1 MEGEQKSSKGG
12 GTVFGVSRQM
22 VERLKKEYPKG
33 TKVELLRL
41 DDPYRMIPTGTIGTV
56 EFVDD
61 IGQIHTSWEGNGF
74 LALIYGVDEWK
85 KLH

>member
-1 MEGEQKSSKGG
+1 M
-12 GTVFGVSRQM
+12 
-22 VERLKKEYPKG
+22 
-33 TKVELLRL
+33 
-41 DDPYRMIPTGTIGTV
+41 DDPYRTIPKGTIGTV

-85 KLH
+85 KLY

>member
-33 TKVELLRL
+33 T
-41 DDPYRMIPTGTIGTV
+41 IGTV

-61 IGQIHTSWEGNGF
+61 SGQIHTSWEGNGF

-85 KLH
+85 KLY